1 MTCGER
7 IKREREKR
15 HLSQENLA
23 EQMEVSR
30 QAVSKWEADQS
41 RPTREKLER
50 LSALFELPM
59 EVWTEEPPPPPER
72 EQLKRWKMATAI
84 LSIALCA
91 TLIIGWISWPR
102 VADNVEETVTTE
114 PVSENPLPPDT
125 SYIFPELLSL
135 EDRSVDGFGNWPLE
149 EVDAETVSESAQISG
164 QAEVV
169 FQDQF
174 PRSSWLQMLRANP
187 VNENHT
193 TFYEVSAQYF
203 KHITDPEPE
212 IIPLGRLTDYNHYV
226 GDGLNG
232 AEYFTNVL
240 GHDGWKITLVE
251 GAACVTSWYFCVNAD
266 DGTVYPMLSASGSGT
281 PYEYDV
287 DEDGQKEV
295 ITSYGLPM
303 GWFIYDTLPNGECV
317 SYELNQNAYKATPI
331 SFSTE
336 EGFVVSDDSGAV
348 MAHYI
353 LQDGALLRRQ
363 PLEFSVRDYPDGAE
377 VKLSFVTD
385 PGMSDGRD
393 PDEVLDNGT
402 IRTTHRQQAM
412 LAMQILYDVTGL
424 KMTECFCAAFAGGL
438 AFYTVEDGEPGTL
451 FYDVTLGKQFGGDGW
466 VSGITIYWQEEEP
479 ASPISFV
486 SAKHQDGSGTMPERW
501 LQNYANDLSLLCQGE
516 IINMTKDPDERYE
529 NDRYVLCRA
538 DGTYYSAR
546 LLDTETGFALGHFYG
561 PYPAK
566 VA

>member
-7 IKREREKR
+7 IKQERERH

-50 LSALFELPM
+50 LSLLFDLPM
-59 EVWTEEPPPPPER
+59 DVWAEEPPPPPER
-72 EQLKRWKMATAI
+72 EQLKKWKRATAI

-91 TLIIGWISWPR
+91 TLIIGWITWPK
-102 VADNVEETVTTE
+102 VPDDIEENAATE
-114 PVSENPLPPDT
+114 PATENTLPPDK
-125 SYIFPELLSL
+125 SFMFPESL
-135 EDRSVDGFGNWPLE
+135 HLERGSVDGFGNWPLE
-149 EVDAETVSESAQISG
+149 EVNIESISETAQLSG

-169 FQDQF
+169 FQEQF
-174 PRSSWLQMLRANP
+174 PRSSWLQILRANP
-187 VNENHT
+187 VEENHT

-203 KHITDPEPE
+203 KHISDQETE
-212 IIPLGRLTDYNHYV
+212 IIPIGRLADYNHYV
-226 GDGLNG
+226 GDGLQD

-240 GHDGWKITLVE
+240 GHDGWKITLLE
-251 GAACVTSWYFCVNAD
+251 GAACVTSWYFSVNAE
-266 DGTVYPMLSASGSGT
+266 DGTVYPLLCASGSGM

-303 GWFIYDTLPNGECV
+303 GWFVYDTLPNGECV
-317 SYELNQNAYKATPI
+317 SYELNQDAYKTTPI
-331 SFSTE
+331 HFTE
-336 EGFVVSDDSGAV
+336 DKGFIVSDDSGTV
-348 MAHYI
+348 LAHYI
-353 LQDGALLRRQ
+353 LQDGALQRRQ
-363 PLEFSVRDYPDGAE
+363 PLEFSVRDYPEGAE
-377 VKLSFVTD
+377 VKLSFITES
-385 PGMSDGRD
+385 GMSDGRD

-412 LAMQILYDVTGL
+412 LAMQILYDLTGL
-424 KMTECFCAAFAGGL
+424 KISECFCAAFAGGL
-438 AFYTVEDGEPGTL
+438 AFYSVENGEPGAL
-451 FYDVTLGKQFGGDGW
+451 FYDVTLSKQYGGDGW
-466 VSGITIYWQEEEP
+466 VSGLSIYWQEEEL

-486 SAKHQDGSGTMPERW
+486 YSRHQEGAGTMPEQW
-501 LQNYANDLSLLCQGE
+501 LQNYANDLPLLCQGE
-516 IINMTKDPDERYE
+516 IINVTKDPDERYE
-529 NDRYVLCRA
+529 NDRYVLYRA

-546 LLDTETGFALGHFYG
+546 LLDTETGFALAHFYG

-566 VA
+566 GT